1 MADKYDR
8 LLSDYYTGLLNKK
21 LQMFEELEI
30 SQILR
35 LSRPDEYRDL
45 KRTIDLLDN
54 VIAALRPIHKDIL
67 RARYGTN
74 YLMRRFRYASISLRR
89 LCTTGKTRQNSG
101 CEKRGCNG

>member
-21 LQMFEELEI
+21 LQIFEELEI

-45 KRTIDLLDN
+45 KRTIDILDN

-67 RARYGTN
+67 RARYGDKLPYAALSVRFNKSETALHN
-74 YLMRRFRYASISLRR
+74 WKNKAKQRMREA
-89 LCTTGKTRQNSG
+89 GV
-101 CEKRGCNG
+101 